1 MKIKNTAD
9 LTQYLIFGYFIIF
22 DKGVKILGMLDQ
34 DVKIIVGSYNITV
47 ANDESQIIFQ
57 GFIQGVSILILVSH

>member
-1 MKIKNTAD
+1 MKIKNTTD
-9 LTQYLIFGYFIIF
+9 LTQYLMFGYFIIF
-22 DKGVKILGMLDQ
+22 DKGVKILGMVDQ
-34 DVKIIVGSYNITV
+34 DVKIIVGRYNITV